1 MRRFLRDARG
11 SALVEIAL
19 SIPILMTLLTGI
31 VETGFFLMLNQK
43 LQHTAVAISDLTTR
57 DEDIAQATLDDIF
70 SAAPQIMAP
79 FAMGDRARVI
89 VSSVGQEEGQQP
101 RILWQRSGAGTLTQA
116 SELGLEGAIPTLPG
130 EITMRDNETLV
141 VTEIFY
147 TYQPFIFQV
156 IDPVLMRRVS
166 YFRPR
171 IGTLTT
177 IQ

>member
-1 MRRFLRDARG
+1 MRDFLKDTRG
-11 SALVEIAL
+11 AALIEIAL
-19 SIPILMTLLTGI
+19 SIPVLMTLLTGI

-79 FAMGDRARVI
+79 FSMGERARVI
-89 VSSVGQEEGQQP
+89 VSAVGQEEGQSP
-101 RILWQRSGAGTLTQA
+101 RILWQRGGSGSLVQL
-116 SELGLEGAIPTLPG
+116 SELGLEGTIPTLPTD
-130 EITMRDNETLV
+130 ITMRDNETLV

-147 TYQPFIFQV
+147 TYEPFIFQV